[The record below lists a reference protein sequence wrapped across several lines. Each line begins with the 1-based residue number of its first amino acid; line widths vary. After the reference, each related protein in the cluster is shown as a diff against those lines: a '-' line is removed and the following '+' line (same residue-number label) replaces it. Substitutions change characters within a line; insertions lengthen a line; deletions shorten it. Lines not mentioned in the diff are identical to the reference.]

1 MLRFLL
7 LLCLSH
13 VGAHSAQSPT
23 FTALTSLSA
32 HMEQVCTL
40 PMHVFHFAVKV
51 LPGPQSILSKA
62 WRADRSNEAVYKLRG
77 LTYQSYAYYFL
88 DLEGNLE
95 TLRGHCNNL
104 SIRIYSQ
111 QISMVE
117 HKLSL
122 SIGKGKWVRHGCE
135 CLYYRRTIAWK

>member
-32 HMEQVCTL
+32 QLLREQGCIL
-40 PMHVFHFAVKV
+40 PIHVFHFAVKV
-51 LPGPQSILSKA
+51 LPGPQSIVSKA

-77 LTYQSYAYYFL
+77 LTYQYYACYFL

-95 TLRGHCNNL
+95 TSWAL
-104 SIRIYSQ
+104 
-111 QISMVE
+111 
-117 HKLSL
+117 
-122 SIGKGKWVRHGCE
+122 
-135 CLYYRRTIAWK
+135 